1 MESFSPNLKS
11 GIWVQA
17 QLRLCDQRCIP
28 FVIVKKGDP
37 DAGAVLLKIVIARE
51 DCRVY
56 SRAYTLDGERGW
68 FCGTGAVAVS
78 EDVAD
83 AYIEKQLNYDR
94 DIWVIEIEDPR
105 SLYKFDAPI
114 IE

>member
-1 MESFSPNLKS
+1 M
-11 GIWVQA
+11 QA

-105 SLYKFDAPI
+105 SLYKLDAPI

>member
-1 MESFSPNLKS
+1 
-11 GIWVQA
+11 VQA

-105 SLYKFDAPI
+105 SLYKLDAPI